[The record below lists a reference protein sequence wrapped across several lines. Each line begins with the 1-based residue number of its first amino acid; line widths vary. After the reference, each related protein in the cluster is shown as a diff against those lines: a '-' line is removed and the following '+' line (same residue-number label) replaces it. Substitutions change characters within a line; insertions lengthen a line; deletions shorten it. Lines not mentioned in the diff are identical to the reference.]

1 MIERR
6 IVQLKVQTRKQR
18 DRQTHIRTH
27 TGSCTRSH
35 ARTHARY
42 RRTKKQSCESMPTN
56 EQHDHFHFFV
66 FRKLWTVLLVWASM
80 LWLDWEDIWV
90 SKTFFLIQLV
100 SFFNNTLLCEKKKQR
115 WSLNHCTRGEIPHV
129 DVLKVIVEFPLH
141 AVLHRKLSFFFYYF
155 FLFFIFFLFYAEIK
169 VSDSPSSVWPMHNFI
184 FSVHSHS
191 LFFIFIFF
199 YF

>member
-66 FRKLWTVLLVWASM
+66 YRKLWTVLLVWASM

-90 SKTFFLIQLV
+90 SKTFFLVQLV
-100 SFFNNTLLCEKKKQR
+100 SFCNNTLLCEKKKAEMIIESLYQR
-115 WSLNHCTRGEIPHV
+115 GDPSCRCFKGHSRVSTPRCPTQ
-129 DVLKVIVEFPLH
+129 K
-141 AVLHRKLSFFFYYF
+141 AFFFLL
-155 FLFFIFFLFYAEIK
+155 LFFSFL
-169 VSDSPSSVWPMHNFI
+169 
-184 FSVHSHS
+184 
-191 LFFIFIFF
+191 
-199 YF
+199 YFLPLLRRD